1 MKFENVLKAFACLL
15 LISCG
20 DKSPAPAPVA
30 TGKAI
35 DSKWTAD
42 EGGATLDL
50 SRIPFPGS
58 AAISILKKDGVAC
71 NCTMTST
78 GDATSGF
85 YAVTRCLYV
94 AGGPEG
100 SGNSSCTVIQ
110 GTGTYAI
117 SGSTLTIRNA
127 TTGTSSTWHKPGAN

>member
-1 MKFENVLKAFACLL
+1 MKFENVLKGFACLL

-20 DKSPAPAPVA
+20 DKSPAPAPFA

-35 DSKWTAD
+35 DSRWTS
-42 EGGATLDL
+42 EGGTTLDF
-50 SRIPFPGS
+50 SNIPFPGS
-58 AAISILKKDGVAC
+58 APISYLLKDGVAC
-71 NCTMTST
+71 NCTLTNA

-85 YAVTRCLYV
+85 YTVTRCLYV

-127 TTGTSSTWHKPGAN
+127 TTGTSSTYHKPGAN